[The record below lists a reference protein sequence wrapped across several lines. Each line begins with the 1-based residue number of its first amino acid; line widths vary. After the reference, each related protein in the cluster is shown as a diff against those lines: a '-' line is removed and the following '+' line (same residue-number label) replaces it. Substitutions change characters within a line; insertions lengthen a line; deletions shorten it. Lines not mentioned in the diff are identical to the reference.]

1 MKTKVLVILL
11 TISAV
16 FSNCIAQ
23 RFPTPSSGSDR
34 VYCMENRCG
43 EEQHS
48 GIFNSVYTS
57 GTKDRKTDPKADPK
71 AEKILRDYL
80 TAIGGKKSISGIE
93 NIVSKVE
100 VLFVEPGIV
109 LTREIIEEKS
119 DKTFIKAFA
128 PQFGEVIRGF
138 DGEVLW
144 EKRQSGIRV
153 IYDAEKSSFLNGS
166 AFMRFC
172 NWERNLTELEYSGI
186 EKIDGADLHKITVK
200 TIYGVKETW
209 YFSASDNL
217 LVRMEEVLLLPQGEI
232 SAITT
237 FEDYRQVGGVLHSF
251 SQHVYMPGQTRKISY
266 SEIKHNQVIDN
277 TIFTRPAQ

>member
-11 TISAV
+11 AISAV
-16 FSNCIAQ
+16 YSNCMAQ
-23 RFPTPSSGSDR
+23 RFPTPSSVSDR

-43 EEQHS
+43 EEQPS
-48 GIFNSVYTS
+48 GIFNSVYTPGS
-57 GTKDRKTDPKADPK
+57 MDRKTYPKAG
-71 AEKILRDYL
+71 KILRNYL
-80 TAIGGKKSISGIE
+80 TAIGGKKSISGIQ
-93 NIVSKVE
+93 NMVSKVE
-100 VLFVEPGIV
+100 VLYVEPGIV
-109 LTREIIEEKS
+109 ITKEIIEEKS

-128 PQFGEVIRGF
+128 PQFGEMIRGF

-153 IYDAEKSSFLNGS
+153 IYDEEKTSFLNGS